1 MKRHCSHIEYSFS
14 IFIPPHLTSCFIIVF
29 DRTRFLILASTEAN
43 ASVRDIHHRMPVVLP
58 EEKIPAWIEDTG
70 AA

>member
-1 MKRHCSHIEYSFS
+1 M
-14 IFIPPHLTSCFIIVF
+14 
-29 DRTRFLILASTEAN
+29 ILASTEAN